1 MSTQESNQDSDQ
13 EHDQENA
20 QENNLAAPILDEADS
35 GPIYAVFL
43 FVVLTA
49 VWLGWSGY
57 FNALM
62 LTFAVFSIGLSV
74 FLSTRLKVVDAEGQH
89 LNLNLLGYLPWLLKE
104 IVLANVDVI
113 KRILSPNL
121 PISPTWVK
129 VEATQ
134 KSRFYR
140 VLFANSITLTPG
152 TVSILLDD
160 NSILVHAVSQEG
172 AESLLHE
179 GGDMGRK
186 VTSVE
191 PN

>member
-1 MSTQESNQDSDQ
+1 MSTQEINPESDPESNLESNLSDKPL
-13 EHDQENA
+13 EETH
-20 QENNLAAPILDEADS
+20 S
-35 GPIYAVFL
+35 GTIYAVLL
-43 FVVLTA
+43 FVVLTV
-49 VWLGWSGY
+49 VWIGWSGY

-74 FLSTRLKVVDAEGQH
+74 FLSIRLKVVDAEGQH
-89 LNLNLLGYLPWLLKE
+89 LNLKLIGYLPWLIKE
-104 IVLANVDVI
+104 IVVANIDVI
-113 KRILSPNL
+113 KRILSPSL

-129 VEATQ
+129 VEAKQ

-160 NSILVHAVSQEG
+160 DSILVHAVSQEG
-172 AESLLHE
+172 AESLLEE
-179 GGDMGRK
+179 GGDMGKK

-191 PN
+191 PS